1 MKMFASYEDLPR
13 LRLPLG
19 QEVFVSDSTL
29 RDGAQMPGVVIK
41 VKDRLKI
48 FEYLHRIGIDKLEIF
63 LFTRSDK
70 EAARAMV
77 ECGHSQ
83 PEVTG
88 WARSNLKDIDLVLKM
103 DGIRETGILMSISD
117 IHIRTK
123 MGLKGRVEAEEKYL
137 KALDYALDHGLKTRA
152 HLEDITRADLPGFV
166 YPLVSKILERDPHCT
181 LRICDTLGLGVPF
194 LGACD
199 PYGIPEMVSRLL
211 DLGARN
217 IETHIHDDFGLGTA
231 NSLAGYWHGAN
242 WSNLTFLGIGERAG
256 NSELEKALLF
266 LVQRVEGFQ
275 KYDLSCLS
283 EFAEYVEEH
292 IGIRIP
298 GNKAVVGGNIF
309 AHESGI
315 HTAGV
320 IKNPFIYEPYPPE
333 LVGGRRKIMVGS
345 TSGTEVVRFKV
356 EEALKQLMNMDI
368 SLGKDDWRVRAIYA
382 DIVRLYEQE
391 LRNSCISDE
400 EMRALVEKYFLF
412 RSILENETHRMEEN
426 GRACERD
433 VLFSKDLPEGGG
445 VHRNAGPSIDSDCVL
460 QLQDRSLMKSL
471 HEIHSQDIVRL

>member
-1 MKMFASYEDLPR
+1 MYASYEDLPR

-41 VKDRLKI
+41 VKDRLKT
-48 FEYLHRIGIDKLEIF
+48 FEYLHRIGIDKLELF
-63 LFTRSDK
+63 LFTRNDK
-70 EAARAMV
+70 ETARAMM
-77 ECGHSQ
+77 ECGHSR

-88 WARSNLKDIDLVLKM
+88 WARANPKDIDLVLEM

-117 IHIRTK
+117 VHIRTK
-123 MGLKGRVEAEEKYL
+123 MGLKGREEAEEKYL
-137 KALDYALDHGLKTRA
+137 KALDYALDHGLRTRA
-152 HLEDITRADLPGFV
+152 HLEDITRADLWGFV
-166 YPLVSKILERDPHCT
+166 YPLVSKILERDPNCT
-181 LRICDTLGLGVPF
+181 LRICDTLGFGVPF
-194 LGACD
+194 PGACD
-199 PYGIPEMVSRLL
+199 PYGIPEMISRLR

-217 IETHIHDDFGLGTA
+217 VETHIHDDFGLGTA

-298 GNKAVVGGNIF
+298 RNKAVVGRNIF

-356 EEALKQLMNMDI
+356 EEALKELMNMDV
-368 SLGKDDWRVRAIYA
+368 SLSKDDWRVRAIYA
-382 DIVRLYEQE
+382 EIMRLYERE

-426 GRACERD
+426 GRAYEMD
-433 VLFSKDLPEGGG
+433 VLSTKTCQRAEG
-445 VHRNAGPSIDSDCVL
+445 AEMQGP
-460 QLQDRSLMKSL
+460 R
-471 HEIHSQDIVRL
+471 

>member
-1 MKMFASYEDLPR
+1 MYDSYESLPR

-19 QEVFVSDSTL
+19 QDAFISDSTL

-41 VKDRLKI
+41 AKDRLKI
-48 FEYLHRIGIDKLEIF
+48 FEYLHRIGIDKLELF
-63 LFTRSDK
+63 LFTKTDK
-70 EAARAMV
+70 EAASSMIN
-77 ECGHSQ
+77 CGYCK

-88 WARSNLKDIDLVLKM
+88 WARANLKDIDLVLKT

-117 IHIRTK
+117 VHIQTK
-123 MGLKGRVEAEEKYL
+123 MGMKSRGEAIALYL
-137 KALDYALDHGLKTRA
+137 KAMEYALDHGLHVRA
-152 HLEDITRADLPGFV
+152 HLEDITRADLKGFV
-166 YPLVSKILERDPHCT
+166 YPFVREILERDPDCI
-181 LRICDTLGLGVPF
+181 LRLCDTLGFGVPF
-194 LGACD
+194 AGACD
-199 PYGIPEMVSRLL
+199 PYGIPEIVSSLQA
-211 DLGARN
+211 LGARN

-242 WSNLTFLGIGERAG
+242 WSNLTFMGIGERAG

-283 EFAEYVEEH
+283 EFAKYVEER

-298 GNKAVVGGNIF
+298 RNKAVVGSNIF

-333 LVGGRRKIMVGS
+333 LVGGRRKIMIGS
-345 TSGTEVVRFKV
+345 TSGTDVVRFKV
-356 EEALKQLMNMDI
+356 EETLRDLMHI
-368 SLGKDDWRVRAIYA
+368 EASLSKDDWRIRAIYGE
-382 DIVRLYEQE
+382 IMRLYDQE

-400 EMRALVEKYFLF
+400 EMRAYVEKYFLF
-412 RSILENETHRMEEN
+412 KSILEKETHQIDEN
-426 GRACERD
+426 GRIYA
-433 VLFSKDLPEGGG
+433 SSSSSGTAYP
-445 VHRNAGPSIDSDCVL
+445 AGESVQNDAIQAKL
-460 QLQDRSLMKSL
+460 
-471 HEIHSQDIVRL
+471 